1 MKKFLIVGL
10 LMAFISLWARTGIA
24 GNPEEKI
31 VVLTSLGAVQAM
43 AEVLTENTSITVM
56 NSIPQ
61 GYSMRGQDAY
71 FKKHRE
77 AFFQSAAKADAVL
90 TVGSAWPADP
100 LYKWARRSNIRVVNI
115 DATRPLDEY
124 GAGVPLVTVQGKN
137 VPFVWRS
144 PANMTRMGAITADDL
159 SRLVPAEASTIK
171 VNLKRM
177 QSVLFRIRSKY
188 EAAFT
193 DLESVDIAAL
203 TGAYTPLIDEFGL
216 DVIVYALKPE
226 VEWTENDAKGFAEQ
240 LKSGGI
246 KAVACAW
253 EPDEKVR
260 KALLM
265 GGAVPVVLEK
275 FVRESDVEPI
285 LSLSNWYERNL
296 SRLLV
301 ALQD

>member
-1 MKKFLIVGL
+1 MKKLTVIGL
-10 LMAFISLWARTGIA
+10 LVAFIALWAGAGIA
-24 GNPEEKI
+24 ADSPQKT
-31 VVLTSLGAVQAM
+31 VVLTSIGAVQAM
-43 AEVLTENTSITVM
+43 AEVLTENTSITVV
-56 NSIPQ
+56 NSVPQ
-61 GYSMRGQDAY
+61 GYSMRGQNSY
-71 FKKHRE
+71 FKKHSE
-77 AFFQSAAKADAVL
+77 TFFQSAAKADAVL

-100 LYKWARRSNIRVVNI
+100 LYKWARRSNIRVVKM

-137 VPFVWRS
+137 IPFVWRS
-144 PANMTRMGAITADDL
+144 PANMTRMGAIAADDL

-171 VNLKRM
+171 ANLKRM

-216 DVIVYALKPE
+216 DVMAYALKPE
-226 VEWTENDAKGFAEQ
+226 VEWTEKDTRGFAEQ

-246 KAVACAW
+246 KAVVCAW

-260 KALLM
+260 KVIVKS
-265 GGAVPVVLEK
+265 GAVPVVLEK
-275 FVRESDVEPI
+275 FVHESDADPI
-285 LSLSNWYERNL
+285 ISLSNWYERNL
-296 SRLLV
+296 SSLLM
-301 ALQD
+301 ALQG